1 MLPLAFGLM
10 STPGSTG
17 AISAAMILTAF
28 AVLGWYGLGSMGRA
42 KEIGGGDGDSL
53 SSVHSSIGF
62 KPSKLPTLM
71 PLFLTLGCCLFYSAF
86 LGDIF
91 TPLLSLLLP
100 SLSLTR
106 TAVLITLAI
115 VPLAPLCLLDDLSSL
130 QVSSFAGL
138 GGILYTICFVGY
150 RAVTGGYKPGGEYYA
165 QMLDLGESASHL
177 LYSAPPSTPL
187 FKVSKGTLTLMNMAC
202 VAFACH
208 YNGVKYYVEL
218 KDRTVNK
225 YSRIMGLGNVTV
237 LMVFFCM
244 MFFGASAFG
253 GASQPLILNNF
264 HPTADLG
271 ASFARG
277 LVGCAIISGYPLMF
291 TGLKSAVHDL
301 LKIESSPKFTKD
313 CISLAMLAAITGTAT
328 FVTEHELGPLLG
340 VVGALFGSAVVYI
353 IPAIWNLKVAEQM
366 PFFKG
371 ERAANVLL
379 GLGGCAL
386 AVLGTWV
393 SLTEEGQHN

>member
-1 MLPLAFGLM
+1 M
-10 STPGSTG
+10 
-17 AISAAMILTAF
+17 
-28 AVLGWYGLGSMGRA
+28 
-42 KEIGGGDGDSL
+42 
-53 SSVHSSIGF
+53 
-62 KPSKLPTLM
+62 
-71 PLFLTLGCCLFYSAF
+71 
-86 LGDIF
+86 
-91 TPLLSLLLP
+91 
-100 SLSLTR
+100 
-106 TAVLITLAI
+106 
-115 VPLAPLCLLDDLSSL
+115 
-130 QVSSFAGL
+130 
-138 GGILYTICFVGY
+138 
-150 RAVTGGYKPGGEYYA
+150 
-165 QMLDLGESASHL
+165 
-177 LYSAPPSTPL
+177 
-187 FKVSKGTLTLMNMAC
+187 MNMAC

-225 YSRIMGLGNVTV
+225 YSKIMGLGNLTV

-291 TGLKSAVHDL
+291 TGLKSGERARDGTRRHGVLHKQTTIRLTNPNRSSRSKAVHDL

-313 CISLAMLAAITGTAT
+313 CISLAMLAAITVTAT

-353 IPAIWNLKVAEQM
+353 IPAMWNLRVAEQM

-371 ERAANVLL
+371 ERTANVLL
-379 GLGGCAL
+379 GLGGEMQWGADEGKGAL
-386 AVLGTWV
+386 
-393 SLTEEGQHN
+393 HNYIHEHAGV